1 MRNSALIIFEVGRG
15 SAYRF
20 WILGLQARAL
30 CVLALA
36 YRLERA
42 SEPKAHGLP
51 FCGLERERDASAI

>member
-42 SEPKAHGLP
+42 SEPNGSRA
-51 FCGLERERDASAI
+51 R